1 MKHREKNREKRKFRI
16 KHPLRYVVIALCI
29 ALFVLANMIIIFSFS
44 AESQEESGDRSSR
57 VTDFVLRIV
66 YPRYDELPYRDRVNA
81 LQNAHTIIRKGAHFL
96 EYALLGFLSAS
107 LMLFLRRYMYKHKID
122 PWKTWFYP
130 AEFCFLYAVSD
141 EVHQI
146 FSERG
151 SSAVD
156 VLIDTAGALFGIV
169 LIQLIVMTVRGIR
182 NPKRGKGDGRRKK
195 GSKQPREALSAE
207 EEYPA
212 ADTGV
217 TDRESA
223 IEAAPAEEPAEHPAD
238 ASHDHSDEG
247 ADIHPAEPSPDNAPH
262 AADAEGDTPCALP
275 PTD

>member
-29 ALFVLANMIIIFSFS
+29 ALFVLANMIIIFGFS
-44 AESQEESGDRSSR
+44 AESSEESGNRSSR

-66 YPRYDELPYRDRVNA
+66 YPHYDELPYVDRLYA
-81 LQNAHTIIRKGAHFL
+81 QDNAHRIVRKTAHFL

-107 LMLFLRRYMYKHKID
+107 LMLFLKRYLYKRKID
-122 PWKTWFYP
+122 AWKTWFYP

-169 LIQLIVMTVRGIR
+169 LIQLIVLIFRRIR
-182 NPKRGKGDGRRKK
+182 NPKVGKK
-195 GSKQPREALSAE
+195 GKSKTARKLAVEAENTTKESAE
-207 EEYPA
+207 TSEAEAKKPE
-212 ADTGV
+212 
-217 TDRESA
+217 ESA
-223 IEAAPAEEPAEHPAD
+223 QAPVEETNGSAD
-238 ASHDHSDEG
+238 CR
-247 ADIHPAEPSPDNAPH
+247 PL
-262 AADAEGDTPCALP
+262 AEGEGETPCEQ
-275 PTD
+275 PTTD